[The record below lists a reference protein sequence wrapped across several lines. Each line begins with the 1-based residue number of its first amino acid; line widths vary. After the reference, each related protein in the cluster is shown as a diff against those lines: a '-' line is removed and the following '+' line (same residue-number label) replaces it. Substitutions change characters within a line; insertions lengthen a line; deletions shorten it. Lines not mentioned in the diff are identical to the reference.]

1 MFSTP
6 YGLRIAQGTSG
17 AGAAVTVTVAG
28 VTGQTHYLHGVQW
41 SYSAAPTGG
50 RLTSSGLVGDDVDLD
65 VTEAGP
71 ESVEC
76 FGAPAASGGALAVT
90 LAAPGGA
97 VVGKVA
103 VVYRTV

>member
-6 YGLRIAQGTSG
+6 YGLRVAQGTSG
-17 AGAAVTVTVAG
+17 GGAAVTVTVSAAA
-28 VTGQTHYLHGVQW
+28 GQTHYLHGVQW

-50 RLTSSGLVGDDVDLD
+50 RLTSTGLVGDDLD
-65 VTEAGP
+65 VDVTAAGP
-71 ESVEC
+71 GTVEC
-76 FGAPAASGGALAVT
+76 FGVPATAGGALAVT

-103 VVYRTV
+103 VLYRTI